1 MDEEKNNEQ
10 VVNTNTTVNANTT
23 ANNNSEKKGFNITSM
38 ILGIVSILFL
48 CIWYV
53 SLPCSIMAII
63 FSIAGKHNGGR
74 GMGVAGL
81 ILGIIALVLLI
92 VIIALGIIAASA
104 GISFLNNFDFNTL
117 SSSVYY

>member
-10 VVNTNTTVNANTT
+10 GVVNTNTTVNAN

-38 ILGIVSILFL
+38 ILGIVSIVFF
-48 CIWYV
+48 CFWYV

-92 VIIALGIIAASA
+92 VIFVLGIIAAGA
-104 GISFLNNFDFNTL
+104 GLSFLNNFDFNTL